1 MTSSIKRFLCI
12 TAFLFLA
19 FSFASAEQLAFS
31 TYGVSIDFPEGWYL
45 SDKSNDN
52 SSYIIANKVEPANTA
67 IRFYKKG
74 TYDTA
79 LNALNETLN
88 KLGTDGDSESFEWR
102 NTDSAVAV
110 FTMTL
115 SGTEMAGR
123 GVAATL
129 PEDFGIIVFFCWCQ
143 KDFLNQCNNFMA
155 STLDS
160 LCIDR
165 GSYYSP
171 GIMTSYL
178 YPATSKKIPVTL
190 EIDGK
195 KINTQLDSNDSDASN
210 FVISRE
216 YNLLTLYAQNENWKE
231 AWLRYYRMIF
241 RDSYLRMSRPAFD
254 IYNEIAPACADETDL
269 AQKLLTWTQ
278 SFSYDRA
285 KSENESDFTSLPD
298 VLLKKGNDC
307 DSRSMLVSVML
318 QNMNIDSIIFISA
331 EYSHAICGLNST
343 HPGQSIT
350 VNDKKYLTGET
361 TAKGLTWGMISQDMS
376 DFTKWLAVTYPN

>member
-1 MTSSIKRFLCI
+1 
-12 TAFLFLA
+12 
-19 FSFASAEQLAFS
+19 
-31 TYGVSIDFPEGWYL
+31 
-45 SDKSNDN
+45 
-52 SSYIIANKVEPANTA
+52 PANTA

-331 EYSHAICGLNST
+331 EYSHAICGLVST